1 MKIGFKF
8 YQLLLVIFIVFSCS
22 RKSENE
28 IIDSNTSKNNKV
40 HADTIITKAFIVG
53 ENWKHGCFKYKPWI
67 IPIKDYDFS
76 FYYFNTH
83 SFGLGFQDINGFPI
97 EKIWYDKSNYKMF
110 KYKKDSFND
119 VEMDSILITPVVIK
133 IVEKSII
140 TDDFSSGRYTMDG
153 NINQAYEISTKK
165 MFVTYPFKREV
176 DFTYDNRYVE
186 IIDIIPYKKGKSNLT
201 DYFKI

>member
-1 MKIGFKF
+1 MKIGYKF
-8 YQLLLVIFIVFSCS
+8 YQLLLVIFIAFSCS

-28 IIDSNTSKNNKV
+28 IIDSNTIKNNKV
-40 HADTIITKAFIVG
+40 LADTIITKAFIVG
-53 ENWKHGCFKYKPWI
+53 KKWKDGCFFYKPWI

-83 SFGLGFQDINGFPI
+83 SFGLAFQDINGFPI

-119 VEMDSILITPVVIK
+119 DEMDSMLIAPVVVK

-140 TDDFSSGRYTMDG
+140 TNFGYGRYTVDG
-153 NINQAYEISTKK
+153 NVNQEYEITTKK

-176 DFTYDNRYVE
+176 YFTSDNRNVE
-186 IIDIIPYKKGKSNLT
+186 IIDIIPYKKGKSKLS